1 MFLVVY
7 DDQDCLCVPQ
17 VWDKDC
23 DGAICTGNSNG
34 KDTVALF
41 DSRKAARAAIDIST
55 KFAELCKAD
64 IHARLIFGVTAGVSA
79 RDARRIVE
87 GAVEMFMARY
97 GTGAPAA
104 EG

>member
-55 KFAELCKAD
+55 KFAELCKAQSKPHNED
-64 IHARLIFGVTAGVSA
+64 YLKPCRKNI
-79 RDARRIVE
+79 RIQPCGGKVN
-87 GAVEMFMARY
+87 
-97 GTGAPAA
+97 TSC
-104 EG
+104 